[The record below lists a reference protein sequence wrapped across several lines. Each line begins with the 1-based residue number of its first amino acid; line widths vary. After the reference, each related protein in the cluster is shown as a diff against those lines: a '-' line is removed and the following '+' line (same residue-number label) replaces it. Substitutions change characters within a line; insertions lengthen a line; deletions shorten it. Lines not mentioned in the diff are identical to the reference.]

1 MSMLYGMA
9 VQMMAVERNGEEKVE
24 KTMFFFW
31 SEDFWLFVPTSRWSF
46 SCLRLGMKTVST
58 ATISN
63 IKITWESCDGQ
74 VFRPKYNYLISSM
87 SLPVL
92 DKYFFEPMVVID
104 SYIWSFQII
113 KKII

>member
-31 SEDFWLFVPTSRWSF
+31 SEDFWLFVPTSRSF

-58 ATISN
+58 ATISS
-63 IKITWESCDGQ
+63 IKITWESCDVQ